1 MRISESIVLPAL
13 VLCVFTC
20 SAGAQP
26 ASPSGC
32 TLDPPV
38 FTTGAPNIFNDQQE
52 QDLGDALAEFFEPQ
66 LHLAPPSADDQLTRI
81 GERLLATLPP
91 TGLHY
96 RFRIYDS
103 GEINA
108 YSLSGGRVYVSRK
121 LITSIK
127 NEDALAGVVAHE
139 IGHISTHQ
147 LAIVFTR
154 NLRIRLG
161 VTQVT
166 DRADIFA
173 RVHQFFSTPA
183 KSSEE
188 AGRET
193 KNELVADH
201 VALYAMVRAGYAA
214 ESFSSFL
221 DESTINKGKTGNWLS
236 DAFGLTHESSQR
248 YRNALKLIDDLPSGC
263 KQKQPS
269 SNAAF
274 KAWLENTVDERVKS
288 FAEGVTGDRPLTL
301 ESPLRPA
308 LEHIRFSPDG
318 RYLLAQ
324 DEGGISVADK
334 EAGKTLF
341 RIDAPEV
348 EAAQFTLDSK
358 NIVFHDKNLRVE
370 RWSLATGQRASV
382 KELVVFDGCD
392 QSQLSPDGKTLI
404 CVNRKAVNG
413 APGINLR
420 LFDVES
426 GQQFFEKPNYF
437 ELYDSGG
444 TYYFS
449 NPLFISAYQTFKLAG
464 PMRLEI
470 TPNGKYLL
478 AVMGSH
484 ALAYD
489 LELRQPVE
497 LQGKLKGLKQARMAF
512 LGPDKLFVVGD
523 VKDQFHYHAEI
534 LSFPDG
540 RLLGKTQIGNY
551 QIEAATN
558 GHYLIT
564 HSDKD
569 NVSQILDPVPE
580 KYLVSSKHPSLDV
593 WDQTVVA
600 EDATGGLAVG
610 QIGLAGEKQIA
621 LPLGALP
628 IPRAAVFSLD
638 GKYLALSLKS
648 RAEIWEL
655 ETGKKIGLIRPF
667 QSAWMDEADSL
678 YGQFPKIGNN
688 EPSEIKITFSP
699 MSAREVGK
707 LADEDWQYRDL
718 QLKLKPMGNDKITY
732 KHATL
737 EVKKMETQEV
747 AWTREFPRETPAF
760 WNASGNRMVLGWDM
774 SNDAVDSEIKQFPEL
789 LSEFSA
795 LKDKKKG
802 LLIETVVAETG
813 APLKQV
819 IIPSSD
825 LSRGWNDQRR
835 VTVSGEYV
843 LARGEHGNTE
853 IYRMENGAKVGEF
866 FGSPLAADA
875 ATGLVAATNREDEI
889 LLVDMQNGKEIK
901 RFSLGSP
908 VRAARILSSNEKLLL
923 VLTADQVV
931 HRLELPK

>member
-1 MRISESIVLPAL
+1 VQGIETSIPLHQAIFADPG
-13 VLCVFTC
+13 FR
-20 SAGAQP
+20 AGDFDT
-26 ASPSGC
+26 S
-32 TLDPPV
+32 
-38 FTTGAPNIFNDQQE
+38 FMEKF
-52 QDLGDALAEFFEPQ
+52 LA
-66 LHLAPPSADDQLTRI
+66 RYI

-108 YSLSGGRVYVSRK
+108 YSLPGGRVYVSRK
-121 LITSIK
+121 LITAVK

-147 LAIVFTR
+147 LAIAFTR

-188 AGRET
+188 QGRET
-193 KNELVADH
+193 NRELVADH
-201 VALYAMVRAGYAA
+201 VAMYAMVRAGYAP

-221 DESTINKGKTGNWLS
+221 DESMMNKGKTGNWLS

-248 YRNALKLIDDLPSGC
+248 YRNALKLIDDLPSEC

-274 KAWLENTVDERVKS
+274 KAWLDSIVEERVKS
-288 FAEGVTGDRPLTL
+288 VAEGVTGDRPLKL

-308 LEHIRFSPDG
+308 LERIRFSPDG

-324 DEGGISVADK
+324 DEGGISVVDK

-341 RIDAPEV
+341 RIDAPDV

-370 RWSLATGQRASV
+370 RWSMATGQRASV
-382 KELVVFDGCD
+382 KELVVFDGCNQ
-392 QSQLSPDGKTLI
+392 QSRLSPDGKTLV
-404 CVNRKAVNG
+404 CVSLKAVNG
-413 APGINLR
+413 APSINLR

-426 GQQFFEKPNYF
+426 GKQFFEKPNYF

-444 TYYFS
+444 TYFFS
-449 NPLFISAYQTFKLAG
+449 NPLFISAYQFLKIAG

-470 TPNGKYLL
+470 SPNGKYLL
-478 AVMGSH
+478 AVKGNH
-484 ALAYD
+484 VLAYD

-497 LQGKLKGLKQARMAF
+497 LKGKLKGLKQARMTF
-512 LGPDKLFVVGD
+512 LGPDQLFVVGD
-523 VKDQFHYHAEI
+523 VKDQFHYQAQI

-540 RLLGKTQIGNY
+540 RLLDKTQVANF
-551 QIEAATN
+551 QIEGATN
-558 GHYLIT
+558 GHYLIV

-569 NVSQILDPVPE
+569 NLSQILDPVPE

-610 QIGLAGEKQIA
+610 QIGLPGEKQIA
-621 LPLGALP
+621 LPLGPLP
-628 IPRAAVFSLD
+628 NPRAAVFSPD

-648 RAEIWEL
+648 RAEIWDL

-667 QSAWMDEADSL
+667 QSAWMDDADNL
-678 YGQFPKIGNN
+678 YGQFPKIGDF
-688 EPSEIKITFSP
+688 EPSEIKI
-699 MSAREVGK
+699 
-707 LADEDWQYRDL
+707 
-718 QLKLKPMGNDKITY
+718 
-732 KHATL
+732 
-737 EVKKMETQEV
+737 
-747 AWTREFPRETPAF
+747 
-760 WNASGNRMVLGWDM
+760 
-774 SNDAVDSEIKQFPEL
+774 
-789 LSEFSA
+789 
-795 LKDKKKG
+795 
-802 LLIETVVAETG
+802 
-813 APLKQV
+813 
-819 IIPSSD
+819 
-825 LSRGWNDQRR
+825 
-835 VTVSGEYV
+835 YV
-843 LARGEHGNTE
+843 LPHERQGTE
-853 IYRMENGAKVGEF
+853 Q
-866 FGSPLAADA
+866 
-875 ATGLVAATNREDEI
+875 T
-889 LLVDMQNGKEIK
+889 
-901 RFSLGSP
+901 
-908 VRAARILSSNEKLLL
+908 
-923 VLTADQVV
+923 
-931 HRLELPK
+931 